1 MAEALDVRANYMKVR
16 APMENSTNTT
26 FVWKY
31 NERQTSV
38 IIVDTKRKWD
48 LYWKCLFSTVEIF
61 LAAFLGF
68 VRFLCIFLLW
78 YNIV

>member
-1 MAEALDVRANYMKVR
+1 MEVRAL
-16 APMENSTNTT
+16 MENSANTR

-38 IIVDTKRKWD
+38 LIVDANKKEVS
-48 LYWKCLFSTVEIF
+48 LYKKCLFSTVEIF

-68 VRFLCIFLLW
+68 VRFLCIFYCGIAL
-78 YNIV
+78 YVIVLCHSC